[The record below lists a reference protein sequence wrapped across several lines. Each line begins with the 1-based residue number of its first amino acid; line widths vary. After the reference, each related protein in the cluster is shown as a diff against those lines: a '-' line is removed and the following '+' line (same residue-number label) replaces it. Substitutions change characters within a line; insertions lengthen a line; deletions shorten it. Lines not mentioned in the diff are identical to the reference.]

1 MIFISTG
8 GIRHR
13 SAATSARSFYDHGIT
28 AVELSGGVFSPTYET
43 DLKSLAGDMVLQVHN
58 YFPPPEKPFVFNLA
72 SADSEVSQRSVS
84 HVRSAMR
91 LALALNHPVYSFHAG
106 FRISPKVSDLGQTL
120 GKYSL
125 LDRNK
130 ALVQFG
136 EQVIQLA
143 EEAKREGVLLLIEN
157 NVLTKTNLETYSED
171 PLLLTHPDEIAEFME
186 EMPSNVGFLL
196 DVAHLK
202 VSSTTLGFDLV
213 KAHEKIKPWI
223 RGYHLSDNDGNVDS
237 NHPVTESSWFWPVLN
252 PQLDYYTLE
261 IYRSS
266 IQQLVEQ
273 LSLVTQEINKLYA
286 SLDEGYSNEQDN
298 AN

>member
-8 GIRHR
+8 GIRHE

-28 AVELSGGVFSPTYET
+28 AVELSGGAFSPTYEV
-43 DLKSLAGDMVLQVHN
+43 DLRNLPGDMVLQVHN

-72 SADSEVSQRSVS
+72 SADSEILQRSIS

-106 FRISPKVSDLGQTL
+106 FRISPKVSDLGQNL

-125 LDRNK
+125 LDRNE

-136 EQVIQLA
+136 EQVVKLA
-143 EEAKREGVLLLIEN
+143 EEAKQEGVLLLIEN
-157 NVLTKTNLETYSED
+157 NVLTKTNLATYNED
-171 PLLLTHPDEIAEFME
+171 PLLLTHPDEISEFMK

-202 VSSTTLGFDLV
+202 VSATALGFDLIE
-213 KAHEKIKPWI
+213 AHEKVKPWI
-223 RGYHLSDNDGNVDS
+223 RAYHLSDNDGNFDS
-237 NHPVTESSWFWPVLN
+237 NHPVTESSWFWSVLN

-261 IYRSS
+261 IYQSS
-266 IQQLVEQ
+266 VPQLVEQ
-273 LSLVTQEINKLYA
+273 FDLVTQKINKL
-286 SLDEGYSNEQDN
+286 SLFLDESYSENE
-298 AN
+298 

>member
-1 MIFISTG
+1 MIYISTG
-8 GIRHR
+8 GIRHQ
-13 SAATSARSFYDHGIT
+13 SAATSARSFYDHGIK
-28 AVELSGGVFSPTYET
+28 AVELSGGSFSPTYET

-72 SADSEVSQRSVS
+72 SADSEILQCSIS

-91 LALALNHPVYSFHAG
+91 LALALNRPVYSFHAG

-125 LDRNK
+125 LDRNT
-130 ALVQFG
+130 ALFQFG
-136 EQVIQLA
+136 ERVIQLA

-157 NVLTKTNLETYSED
+157 NVSTKANLETYCED
-171 PLLLTHPDEIAEFME
+171 PLLLTHPDEIAEFMK
-186 EMPSNVGFLL
+186 EMPSNVKFLL

-202 VSSTTLGFDLV
+202 VSSKTLGFDLV
-213 KAHEKIKPWI
+213 EAHEKVKPWI

-237 NHPVTESSWFWPVLN
+237 NDPVKESSWFWPALN

-261 IYRSS
+261 IYRASVLE
-266 IQQLVEQ
+266 LVEQ
-273 LSLVTQEINKLYA
+273 LNLVGQKINKLRTFA
-286 SLDEGYSNEQDN
+286 D
-298 AN
+298 